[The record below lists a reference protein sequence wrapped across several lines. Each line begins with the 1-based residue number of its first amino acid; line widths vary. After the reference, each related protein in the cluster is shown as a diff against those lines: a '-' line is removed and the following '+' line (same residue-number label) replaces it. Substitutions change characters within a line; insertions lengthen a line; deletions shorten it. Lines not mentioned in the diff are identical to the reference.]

1 VDNQAL
7 QHLPQMAEL
16 HRLTHWH
23 VVAPVAMDFL
33 AGHPAVNIFPVVAAA
48 ALAVRVPERQVAL
61 ESTQT
66 SLAQHLCM
74 EVVALDQVDLQA
86 PHLQAVVLMEM
97 RRQLIE
103 VVVVHSLQAVVV
115 SHLQVALVS

>member
-23 VVAPVAMDFL
+23 VVAPVAMEILEVHQQGNMFL
-33 AGHPAVNIFPVVAAA
+33 AAAA

>member
-1 VDNQAL
+1 
-7 QHLPQMAEL
+7 MEI
-16 HRLTHWH
+16 
-23 VVAPVAMDFL
+23 L
-33 AGHPAVNIFPVVAAA
+33 AGHPAVNIFPVVAA

-74 EVVALDQVDLQA
+74 EVAVLDQVDLQA